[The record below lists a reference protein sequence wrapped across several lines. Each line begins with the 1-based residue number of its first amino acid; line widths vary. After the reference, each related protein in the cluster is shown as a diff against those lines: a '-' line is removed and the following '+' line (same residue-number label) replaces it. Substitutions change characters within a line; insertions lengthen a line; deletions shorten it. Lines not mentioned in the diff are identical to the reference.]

1 MKYRIDDWV
10 LYKPFADS
18 ESDLLKE
25 MSDKAVIL
33 YVFPKNDFYDYEI
46 YIDETGKRK
55 KVREHQLFPVTSS
68 TY

>member
-18 ESDLLKE
+18 KSDLLKE
-25 MSDKAVIL
+25 ISDKAVIL

>member
-1 MKYRIDDWV
+1 MKYDIDDWV
-10 LYKPFADS
+10 LYKPFIDC

>member
-25 MSDKAVIL
+25 ISDKAVIL